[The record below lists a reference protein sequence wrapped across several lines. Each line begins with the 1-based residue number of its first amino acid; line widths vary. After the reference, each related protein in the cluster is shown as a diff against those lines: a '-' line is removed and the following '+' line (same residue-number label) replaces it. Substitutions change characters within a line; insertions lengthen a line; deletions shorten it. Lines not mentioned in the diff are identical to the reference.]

1 MNNITKEENLLENIK
16 LRENNTI
23 KSTDLVDI
31 INCFREVEGKAMLRH
46 NDFMT
51 KIRKELETLQSLGL
65 DGERNISQSSYIN
78 SQNKKQPGYELNCEG
93 MLMMLNSES
102 TLVRYKTVEF
112 VKKLQEKVEQLESDN
127 KELYKIATSDEE
139 RAIREYNANKIK
151 FGWKNIRRELE
162 SCDYKSLEDCVD
174 NIYNFHTEVLKPKDR
189 AYEYSKLDKT
199 QYKQFVRDR
208 LDSVLTD
215 ICNMTNDGVL
225 RTISYKLINDTLR
238 DKIGTLN
245 RKYGQLVK
253 K

>member
-16 LRENNTI
+16 LGENNTI

-31 INCFREVEGKAMLRH
+31 INCFREVEGKKELQH
-46 NDFMT
+46 KNFMA
-51 KIRKELETLQSLGL
+51 KIKNELETLQSLGISNEL
-65 DGERNISQSSYIN
+65 NFKLVDYIDKKGEKR
-78 SQNKKQPGYELNCEG
+78 PCYELNSEG

-199 QYKQFVRDR
+199 QYKQVVRDR